1 MSELIS
7 IIIPVYN
14 IEKYIANC
22 LESVVSQTYNNIE
35 VIVIDDGSN
44 DKTGEICDIYAS
56 KYRFIQVHHQQNS
69 GVCVA
74 RNYGL
79 NTYSGNWVFFLDG
92 DDTLVSNA
100 LELAKKIAD
109 DTKCL
114 MVDFNFSRVTEG
126 KTISG
131 FEFYTNS
138 FIEDN
143 IKCLNST
150 LLYKRALIYPKLYH
164 RSIINHIRFNPK
176 ITIGEDIVF
185 NIEIYKGPHF
195 NISHNTEKIYLYLLR
210 NGSAMQN
217 SRTYCEYERLNN
229 VVTEYL
235 SNDIEVNKN
244 LILFCCINYYFKCIK
259 ERALLSSQYSKI
271 YNRLSFKDCWDKDL
285 SFKFKL
291 LFSAYKLNRNLGNL
305 LLYLRYK
312 LFPVY

>member
-69 GVCVA
+69 GVSVA

-176 ITIGEDIVF
+176 I
-185 NIEIYKGPHF
+185 
-195 NISHNTEKIYLYLLR
+195 NT
-210 NGSAMQN
+210 
-217 SRTYCEYERLNN
+217 
-229 VVTEYL
+229 
-235 SNDIEVNKN
+235 
-244 LILFCCINYYFKCIK
+244 
-259 ERALLSSQYSKI
+259 
-271 YNRLSFKDCWDKDL
+271 
-285 SFKFKL
+285 
-291 LFSAYKLNRNLGNL
+291 
-305 LLYLRYK
+305 
-312 LFPVY
+312 